1 MTTMDASMIVRMGKE
16 YNLKG
21 IWAVY
26 MLGVRI
32 ELTTSGLPTCE
43 CSGHTSV

>member
-26 MLGVRI
+26 I
-32 ELTTSGLPTCE
+32 
-43 CSGHTSV
+43 CSE